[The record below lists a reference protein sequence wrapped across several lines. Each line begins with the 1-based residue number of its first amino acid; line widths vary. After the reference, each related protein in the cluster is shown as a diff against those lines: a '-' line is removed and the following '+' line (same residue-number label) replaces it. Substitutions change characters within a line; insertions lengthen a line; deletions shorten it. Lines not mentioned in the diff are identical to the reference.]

1 MFDFT
6 GQTAVVTGSASGIG
20 AVIAHELASS
30 GATVIVSDLHG
41 EGCDQTVA
49 SILDRGGKALP
60 FAADVSD
67 AAAME
72 ALVAFAEAETGA
84 LHLAVNNAGIGGAQ
98 APVGEYPLDAWK
110 QVINVNL
117 NGVFYGMRFQ
127 IPAMERAGGGAIVN
141 MASILGSVGFANSSA
156 YVASK
161 HALLGLTKTAA
172 IEYAPKGIRI
182 NAVGPGFIQTPLLT
196 ANLSQ
201 DMLDGLAGLH
211 PMGRIGTPEEVS
223 ALTCFLLSARASFI
237 TGSYHLVD
245 GGYTSPLLFHKA
257 TCTRPSALGPTPP
270 TSFCKTSAPPVTD
283 WSRPERR
290 HCWTSMVPT
299 VCPRPGARGF

>member
-1 MFDFT
+1 MHDFT
-6 GQTAVVTGSASGIG
+6 GQTALVTGAASGIG
-20 AVIAHELASS
+20 TAVALELAQH
-30 GATVIVSDLHG
+30 GATVIVSDQD
-41 EGCDQTVA
+41 EQGCKQVVDT
-49 SILDRGGKALP
+49 ILDGGGKALP

-67 AAAME
+67 AQAME
-72 ALVAFAEAETGA
+72 ALVAFAEAKAGA

-98 APVGEYPLDAWK
+98 APVGEYPLDAWD
-110 QVINVNL
+110 QVIRVNL
-117 NGVFYGMRFQ
+117 NGVFYGMRYQ

-172 IEYAPKGIRI
+172 IEYAQKGIRI
-182 NAVGPGFIQTPLLT
+182 NAVGPAFIQTPLLT
-196 ANLSQ
+196 DNLSQ

-245 GGYTSPLLFHKA
+245 GGYT
-257 TCTRPSALGPTPP
+257 
-270 TSFCKTSAPPVTD
+270 AP
-283 WSRPERR
+283 
-290 HCWTSMVPT
+290 
-299 VCPRPGARGF
+299 